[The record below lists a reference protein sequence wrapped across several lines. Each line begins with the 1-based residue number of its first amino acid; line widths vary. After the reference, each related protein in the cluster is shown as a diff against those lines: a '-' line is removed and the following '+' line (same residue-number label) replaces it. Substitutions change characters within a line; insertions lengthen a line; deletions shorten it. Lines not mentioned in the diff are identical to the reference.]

1 MRFKK
6 LADLERPRP
15 REIILREMPQEI
27 PAVRYAL
34 DKAFKI
40 NELVLALHHQSY
52 EWYGFTLGPRSRP
65 ELVADVGLPGNLDN
79 VQDYTSI
86 SPELIAAFQESLPK
100 ALVIN
105 GWIHSHGS
113 MDFRGFSA
121 LDEANQM
128 TVLDYVTA
136 RLRFPVAKREVLIKD
151 LALFTEGQYSER
163 DLERGAVCLI
173 TDAPVNQARILETV
187 YGGFC
192 YSIVV
197 GDGGWHRQ
205 KILCITRSIL
215 SGQTAVTGK
224 TAEIDIIEE
233 DRTLQAAE
241 LEALREEVRDKIKPI
256 AYKLAKLESV

>member
-1 MRFKK
+1 
-6 LADLERPRP
+6 
-15 REIILREMPQEI
+15 MPQVI
-27 PAVRYAL
+27 AAARYAL

-40 NELVLALHHQSY
+40 NELVLAVHRQSY

-79 VQDYTSI
+79 IEDYTSI
-86 SPELIAAFQESLPK
+86 SPELIAAFQESLPED
-100 ALVIN
+100 LVIN

-113 MDFRGFSA
+113 MEFRGFSA
-121 LDEANQM
+121 MDEANQM

-151 LALFTEGQYSER
+151 LALLTEGRYSEQ

-173 TDAPVNQARILETV
+173 TDAPVSQARIMETV

-205 KILCITRSIL
+205 EILCKTRGVL
-215 SGQTAVTGK
+215 SGQIALTKK
-224 TAEIDIIEE
+224 TAELEIVDES
-233 DRTLQAAE
+233 RRLQAPE
-241 LEALREEVRDKIKPI
+241 MEALREEVRDKIKPV
-256 AYKLAKLESV
+256 AYKLPKLESV